1 MVTRLF
7 FIMIVAL
14 GALSINVGCLSVKTE
29 HAVKPIHITMDINLK
44 IDKELDDYFDDVYG
58 DESTEASSTAK

>member
-1 MVTRLF
+1 MLKRLF
-7 FIMIVAL
+7 FIMIIAS
-14 GALSINVGCLSVKTE
+14 GALSFNIGCLSVKTE

-58 DESTEASSTAK
+58 EEETEASSSAK